1 VEPIDNL
8 RKIRIEKLE
17 NIKKVGVNPYPAKFE
32 KKDDISQAKK
42 SQGKDV
48 TVAGRIVGLRPHGKL
63 TFVDLSDETGKIQ
76 VALGEDKVK
85 NYEFLENLDLGDF
98 LGISGLVDKTVA
110 GETTIFAK
118 DFTLLSKALLPL
130 PSTWYGLKD
139 VETRFRKKYL
149 DLLLNEDVKKIA
161 TNRAK
166 IILALRKFLDEKD
179 FIELETP
186 ILQPIYG
193 GAAAKP
199 FKTRYNAL
207 NQDFFLRISD
217 ELYLKR
223 AIIGGFEKV
232 FEIGKDFRNE
242 GIDKT
247 HSPEFTMLELYQAYA
262 DYEDMMKLTETM
274 FEYIA
279 VKILGTAKVEFE
291 DKRVDF
297 SKPWKKITM
306 KEALKIYAKID
317 VDKLSNEALKKEI
330 KKHGLK
336 YEDEPSLT
344 GVAAGFSRGV
354 AIATLFEMVT
364 EKLIEPTFITDFPR
378 ETTAL
383 CKLHRE
389 DQSLIERFE
398 PYVFGIE
405 MGNAYSELNDPQVQK
420 SFFEAQEKA
429 KKSGDE
435 EAHPMDEDFL
445 EALEY
450 GMPPTG
456 GLGIG
461 IDRLV
466 MILTGAKSIREAIIF
481 PTLKSEK

>member
-1 VEPIDNL
+1 M
-8 RKIRIEKLE
+8 RTIRLLKLE
-17 NIKKVGVNPYPAKFE
+17 NIKKAGVNPYPAKFE
-32 KKDDISQAKK
+32 KKNDISQAKK

-48 TVAGRIVGLRPHGKL
+48 TIAGRIVGLRPHGKL
-63 TFVDLSDETGKIQ
+63 TFIDLLDETGKIQ
-76 VALGEDKVK
+76 VALGEDKIK
-85 NYEFLENLDLGDF
+85 NYSFLENLDLGDF
-98 LGISGLVDKTVA
+98 LGVIGVVDKTVA
-110 GETTIFAK
+110 GETTVFAK

-139 VETRFRKKYL
+139 VETRFRKRYL
-149 DLLLNEDVKKIA
+149 DLLLNEDAKKIA
-161 TNRAK
+161 TLRAK

-207 NQDFFLRISD
+207 GQDFFLRISD

-223 AIIGGFEKV
+223 AIIGGFEKI

-262 DYEDMMKLTETM
+262 DYEDMMNLTETM
-274 FEYIA
+274 FEYLA
-279 VKILGTAKVEFE
+279 VKVLGTSKIEFE
-291 DKRVDF
+291 GKKVDF
-297 SKPWKKITM
+297 SKRWLRISM
-306 KEALKIYAKID
+306 KDALKKYAKID
-317 VDKLSNEALKKEI
+317 VDKLSDPGLQKEI

-354 AIATLFEMVT
+354 AIATLFEIVT
-364 EKLIEPTFITDFPR
+364 GKLVEPTFITDFPR

-383 CKLHRE
+383 CKPHRR

-405 MGNAYSELNDPQVQK
+405 MGNAYSELNDPLVQK
-420 SFFEAQEKA
+420 KFFQEQEKA
-429 KKSGDE
+429 KKSGDQ
-435 EAHPMDEDFL
+435 EAHPMDKDFL

-461 IDRLV
+461 IDRLI
-466 MILTGAKSIREAIIF
+466 MILTGAKSIREAILF
-481 PTLKSEK
+481 AALKSEK